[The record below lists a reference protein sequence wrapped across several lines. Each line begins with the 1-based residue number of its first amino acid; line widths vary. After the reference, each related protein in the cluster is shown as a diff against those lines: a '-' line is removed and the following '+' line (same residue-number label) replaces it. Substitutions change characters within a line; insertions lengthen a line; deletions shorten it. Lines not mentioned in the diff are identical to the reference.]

1 MLRKYFIVWLKS
13 ASLSTQS
20 NLTQRFGAILFITG
34 KLIRF
39 GFFLVLLIVIGD
51 RVSSTTGYSLNQ
63 MIIFFLLFNLL
74 DMFGQI
80 FFRGIYWFRQQ
91 VVTGEFDFRL
101 TKPMSAL
108 FQALTRQTDIL
119 DLPLF
124 ILIIIYLAKNAAAFA
139 PIPWGLF
146 VALTLAG
153 LVVITAVHI
162 AVAALGVLTT
172 EVDHTMMIY
181 RDLSAMARVPID
193 IYGSSIRTFLTFII
207 PIGIAYTIP
216 AKAFLGL
223 VSIQTALI
231 SIAIAIASFFLS
243 LILWRFAL
251 TKYSSASS

>member
-1 MLRKYFIVWLKS
+1 MKKYFTVWLKS
-13 ASLSTQS
+13 ASLSTQA

-39 GFFLVLLIVIGD
+39 GFFLILLIVIGD
-51 RVSSTTGYSLNQ
+51 RVSLTTGYSLNQ
-63 MIIFFLLFNLL
+63 MVIFFLLFNLL

-80 FFRGIYWFRQQ
+80 FFRGIYWFREQ

-146 VALTLAG
+146 VVLTGAS
-153 LVVITAVHI
+153 LVVITAIHI

-193 IYGSSIRTFLTFII
+193 IYTSFIRTFLTFVI
-207 PIGIAYTIP
+207 PIGIAYTVP

-223 VSIQTALI
+223 VNVQTALLA
-231 SIAIAIASFFLS
+231 IAIAIIFLFLS
-243 LILWRFAL
+243 LFLWRYAL
-251 TKYSSASS
+251 SKYSSASS